1 MRGFRKHEGLG
12 RQTTGDEGASMKF
25 DNIGVWSEIKLDII
39 KEYANAFTKIMKKQD
54 WCDGYV
60 YIDAFAGAGVHIS
73 RRTGEFIPGSPLNAL
88 EIENPFTEYHFID
101 IDKIKAE
108 ALENL
113 TRERPN
119 ISIYP
124 EDCNESLVRKIFPS
138 LQYKS
143 KKRALCILDPYGLHL
158 YWETIMEAA
167 KLRTTEIFLN
177 FPIMDMNRNVLHKDL
192 LSADPEQ
199 IQRMNRFCGSE
210 EWQKILYKEDMQMG
224 LFGDT
229 YRTKIVDSN
238 TKLGDWFR
246 VERLK
251 KAAGFKFVP
260 EPVLMRN
267 SKGGPLFFLFFA
279 SHNETGKNIV
289 SDIFSKYREYL

>member
-1 MRGFRKHEGLG
+1 
-12 RQTTGDEGASMKF
+12 MKF

-39 KEYANAFTKIMKKQD
+39 KEYANAFTRIMKKQD
-54 WCDGYV
+54 WCKGYV

-73 RRTGEFIPGSPLNAL
+73 RRTGEFVPGSPLNAL

-119 ISIYP
+119 ISIYA
-124 EDCNESLVRKIFPS
+124 EDCNGSLVKKIFPS
-138 LQYKS
+138 LRYKS

-158 YWETIMEAA
+158 YWETILEAA

-199 IQRMNRFCGSE
+199 IERMNRFCGSE
-210 EWQKILYKEDMQMG
+210 EWQEILYKEDMQMG
-224 LFGDT
+224 LFGNT

-238 TKLGDWFR
+238 IKLGDWFR

-251 KAAGFKFVP
+251 KAAGFKFAP

-279 SHNETGKNIV
+279 SHNETGPKIV

>member
-1 MRGFRKHEGLG
+1 
-12 RQTTGDEGASMKF
+12 MKF

-39 KEYANAFTKIMKKQD
+39 KEYANAFTRIMKKQD
-54 WCDGYV
+54 WCKGYV

-88 EIENPFTEYHFID
+88 EIEKPFTEYHFID

-113 TRERPN
+113 TRERSN

-124 EDCNESLVRKIFPS
+124 EDCNESLVRKIFPL

-158 YWETIMEAA
+158 YWETILEAA

-238 TKLGDWFR
+238 IKLGDWFR

-279 SHNETGKNIV
+279 SHNETGKKIV